1 MKQILFFIIALV
13 GLLSCTGQQSTNKI
27 LGHADSMLNSNDDS
41 CLAVTSLLDGQRQ
54 NLHLYT
60 EAQRM
65 KYELLYA
72 KAMNK
77 AYIDFTSDSI
87 MKKVALYYD
96 KHGSKNEQMEAYYL
110 LGCVYRDLGDVPKA
124 IEVLHHASEC
134 ADTLDDNCDFY
145 TLCRIHSQQAALYQ
159 EQCLPRIA
167 LQNLNKAI
175 SWAYKSNDT
184 LAALSLYAQ
193 MSFPYAMLND
203 IDSAIR
209 INEHAS
215 EGFLKQGR
223 RAEAAMT
230 IGGNIRNYIK
240 NNEISKAANAICVY
254 EKESGV
260 FKNGNVERGREV
272 YYDLKASFFLK
283 TNHVDSA
290 IYYFRKEM
298 RDDPSYSGRSCG
310 SYGLALAYSKLHQTD
325 SVAKYALLST
335 EYSDSDYNQKS
346 SEELTRM
353 NGLYNYNSHKA
364 LAVKKEKE
372 ATRLKITLC
381 VVVLLFIILLL
392 SVYIVYQHQM
402 AKRQK
407 EMQIVKRLYNR
418 TLDDIRTE
426 KENVDKLRRENL
438 EEYKKEIEEREQKI
452 AKLSVIVDKYERE
465 LNVKKDARHE
475 FELHNS
481 SIFLTFDLLCKRGG
495 VPTEEQWKALTD
507 ELETKIPLF
516 KETVNH
522 FKVLSKTEYRICVLT
537 RFGFSPS
544 DTNCLLGGQFKNI
557 SVTRKR
563 LLKKVFNIDGTGKD
577 FDSMISSI

>member
-1 MKQILFFIIALV
+1 
-13 GLLSCTGQQSTNKI
+13 
-27 LGHADSMLNSNDDS
+27 
-41 CLAVTSLLDGQRQ
+41 
-54 NLHLYT
+54 
-60 EAQRM
+60 
-65 KYELLYA
+65 
-72 KAMNK
+72 
-77 AYIDFTSDSI
+77 
-87 MKKVALYYD
+87 
-96 KHGSKNEQMEAYYL
+96 
-110 LGCVYRDLGDVPKA
+110 
-124 IEVLHHASEC
+124 
-134 ADTLDDNCDFY
+134 
-145 TLCRIHSQQAALYQ
+145 
-159 EQCLPRIA
+159 
-167 LQNLNKAI
+167 
-175 SWAYKSNDT
+175 
-184 LAALSLYAQ
+184 
-193 MSFPYAMLND
+193 
-203 IDSAIR
+203 
-209 INEHAS
+209 
-215 EGFLKQGR
+215 
-223 RAEAAMT
+223 
-230 IGGNIRNYIK
+230 
-240 NNEISKAANAICVY
+240 
-254 EKESGV
+254 
-260 FKNGNVERGREV
+260 
-272 YYDLKASFFLK
+272 
-283 TNHVDSA
+283 
-290 IYYFRKEM
+290 
-298 RDDPSYSGRSCG
+298 
-310 SYGLALAYSKLHQTD
+310 
-325 SVAKYALLST
+325 
-335 EYSDSDYNQKS
+335 
-346 SEELTRM
+346 M

-372 ATRLKITLC
+372 ATRLKITLF

-392 SVYIVYQHQM
+392 GVYIVYQHQM

-418 TLDDIRTE
+418 TLEDIRTE

-475 FELHNS
+475 FELHNT